1 MDCSP
6 PGSSTHG
13 IFQARI
19 LEWIAISYSRGSFQ
33 PKDPTLLS
41 CISWIG
47 RWVLYQLSHWKNAK
61 KGRQTCKEVSA
72 QEKSKVFM
80 KHTAGTQVRLLKP
93 EDIKKNLI
101 EKVMSEPSND
111 GSEGIFPTE
120 EEERSKQNGGIQ
132 GHILLEESRIF
143 GEM

>member
-1 MDCSP
+1 
-6 PGSSTHG
+6 
-13 IFQARI
+13 
-19 LEWIAISYSRGSFQ
+19 
-33 PKDPTLLS
+33 
-41 CISWIG
+41 
-47 RWVLYQLSHWKNAK
+47 
-61 KGRQTCKEVSA
+61 
-72 QEKSKVFM
+72 M
-80 KHTAGTQVRLLKP
+80 KHTAGAQVRLLKP

-120 EEERSKQNGGIQ
+120 EEERSKQNEGIQ